1 MFLYDSRLLQGAWPS
16 RKGRTCFERYLRPQW
31 CLSGACG
38 CVWISYI
45 NRVIFMDLMGF
56 HGEENGDEP
65 IFRGILVSDKPMYLF
80 CI

>member
-1 MFLYDSRLLQGAWPS
+1 
-16 RKGRTCFERYLRPQW
+16 
-31 CLSGACG
+31 
-38 CVWISYI
+38 
-45 NRVIFMDLMGF
+45 MDLMGF